1 MSTEKSG
8 KAQFTPKNAIM
19 LQPKV
24 TAVSG
29 IEVKMENMGDIILLF
44 GTNPRMLSA
53 TSFSAK
59 RSKFEIGDVIVFDP
73 SNNEVQ
79 RIISRTE
86 MEKRYTILKPKEE
99 KK

>member
-1 MSTEKSG
+1 MTEKSS
-8 KAQFTPKNAIM
+8 KAQFDPQNVIV

-29 IEVKMENMGDIILLF
+29 IEVKLENMGDIILLF
-44 GTNPRMLSA
+44 GTNPRMLSS
-53 TSFSAK
+53 TTFSAK
-59 RSKFEIGDVIVFDP
+59 RSKFAIGDVIVFDP

-79 RIISRTE
+79 RIISQSE
-86 MEKRYTILKPKEE
+86 LVKRYTILKPKED